1 MSTLPAQNFIT
12 MPSPVKG
19 THFGLLFT
27 AGGKLRSD
35 FFIEGS
41 SQEASTTLFEGL
53 QSNGERVEALYGK
66 ELSWEK
72 LPDRVAYR
80 VSDYAEGE
88 VTDVENHDLYIDW
101 MIASQEKL
109 RRAIGA
115 VLGGG
120 RPPREDG
127 DDDGDEE
134 FERR

>member
-1 MSTLPAQNFIT
+1 M
-12 MPSPVKG
+12 
-19 THFGLLFT
+19 
-27 AGGKLRSD
+27 
-35 FFIEGS
+35 
-41 SQEASTTLFEGL
+41 
-53 QSNGERVEALYGK
+53 

-72 LPDRVAYR
+72 VPDRMAYR

-115 VLGGG
+115 VMGG
-120 RPPREDG
+120 RPPRDDEDG
-127 DDDGDEE
+127 E

>member
-1 MSTLPAQNFIT
+1 
-12 MPSPVKG
+12 
-19 THFGLLFT
+19 
-27 AGGKLRSD
+27 
-35 FFIEGS
+35 
-41 SQEASTTLFEGL
+41 LFEGL

-66 ELSWEK
+66 ELSWER

-120 RPPREDG
+120 RPAREDG
-127 DDDGDEE
+127 DDDGDGDEE